1 MNRILKTLSLI
12 TVLSITLLSC
22 SKETVAVKQGET
34 NMFFKGKKAAIIYFS
49 VSNNTK
55 KFAET
60 IQKLTSGDLI
70 RLNPVVAYNSN
81 PNEVKQLIADAKKE
95 TESDARPKF
104 KPINFN
110 VEDYDIIFVG
120 YPIWWYTLPMIFYT
134 FFDTYDFSGKT
145 IIPFN
150 THEGSGEGGTY
161 STIKKLEPI
170 ATVLEGLS
178 IRGVNMEKDQT
189 ETIKKWL
196 NKINF

>member
-1 MNRILKTLSLI
+1 MNKTLKMLSLV
-12 TVLSITLLSC
+12 TVLSIALLSC

-34 NMFFKGKKAAIIYFS
+34 NMFFKDKKVAIVYFS

-60 IQKLTSGDLI
+60 IQKLTGGDLI
-70 RLNPVVAYNSN
+70 RLEPVVAYNSN

-95 TESDARPKF
+95 TESDVRPEF
-104 KPINFN
+104 KSINFN
-110 VEDYDIIFVG
+110 VADYDIVFVG
-120 YPIWWYTLPMIFYT
+120 YPVWWYTLPMIFYT

-161 STIKKLEPI
+161 STIKKWEPN
-170 ATVLEGLS
+170 ATILEGLP
-178 IRGVNMEKDQT
+178 IRGGNMAKDQT

-196 NKINF
+196 NNIK

>member
-1 MNRILKTLSLI
+1 MSKIVKMLSLI
-12 TVLSITLLSC
+12 MVLSLTLLSC
-22 SKETVAVKQGET
+22 SKESSAVKTEET
-34 NMFFKGKKAAIIYFS
+34 NILFKGKKIAIVYFS

-55 KFAET
+55 NFAEI
-60 IQKLTSGDLI
+60 IQKLTGGDLI
-70 RLNPVVAYNSN
+70 RLEPVVAYNSN

-95 TESDARPKF
+95 TESDARPEF

-110 VEDYDIIFVG
+110 LDNYDIVFVG
-120 YPIWWYTLPMIFYT
+120 YPVWWYTLPMIFYT

-161 STIKKLEPI
+161 STIKKWEPN
-170 ATVLEGLS
+170 ATVLEGLP
-178 IRGVNMEKDQT
+178 IRGGNMKKDQT

-196 NKINF
+196 NEINF

>member
-1 MNRILKTLSLI
+1 
-12 TVLSITLLSC
+12 
-22 SKETVAVKQGET
+22 
-34 NMFFKGKKAAIIYFS
+34 MFFKDKKVAIVYFS

-60 IQKLTSGDLI
+60 IQKLTGGYLI
-70 RLNPVVAYNSN
+70 RLEPVVAYNSN

-120 YPIWWYTLPMIFYT
+120 YPVWWYTLPMIFYT

-150 THEGSGEGGTY
+150 THEGSGEGETY
-161 STIKKLEPI
+161 STIKKWEPN
-170 ATVLEGLS
+170 ATVLGGIP
-178 IRGVNMEKDQT
+178 IRGGNMAKDQT

>member
-12 TVLSITLLSC
+12 TVLSIALLSC

-34 NMFFKGKKAAIIYFS
+34 NMFFKDKKVAIVYFS

-60 IQKLTSGDLI
+60 IQKLTGGDLI
-70 RLNPVVAYNSN
+70 RLEPVVAYNSN
-81 PNEVKQLIADAKKE
+81 PNEVKQLIAEAKKE
-95 TESDARPKF
+95 TESDARPEF
-104 KPINFN
+104 KSINFN
-110 VEDYDIIFVG
+110 VADYDIVFVG
-120 YPIWWYTLPMIFYT
+120 YPVWWYTLPMILYT

-161 STIKKLEPI
+161 STIKKWEPN
-170 ATVLEGLS
+170 ATVLGGLP
-178 IRGVNMEKDQT
+178 IRGGNLKKDQT